1 MAFWGSGIITRPLEF
16 PPPEPELD
24 FQETD
29 AAELEAAAAAG
40 VCGGVVW
47 VWLRLLEAAAT
58 NEGGKYC

>member
-1 MAFWGSGIITRPLEF
+1 M
-16 PPPEPELD
+16 PPEPPELD

-29 AAELEAAAAAG
+29 AAELEAAAAAAG

>member
-1 MAFWGSGIITRPLEF
+1 V
-16 PPPEPELD
+16 PEPPELD

-29 AAELEAAAAAG
+29 AAELEAAAPAAG